1 MAHDG
6 LPITIEL
13 PGDFLSPE
21 IRSGYEVS
29 AKMKKIWAIELDLLS
44 KFDEVCK
51 KHGIKYVALWGTVLG
66 SVRHKGFIPWDDDID
81 VGMDRE
87 NYNRLCAVAGSE
99 FKHPYFFQTPLT
111 DRAYFVP
118 MARLRNSLTTAAI
131 SGFDPSLFNSGI
143 YIDIDI
149 LDGPALGKLSWRFQN
164 LLKHLVLLPI
174 KSYCAEVRGSAN
186 VGMLRAINPFVH
198 MVGYEK
204 WCGFY
209 AKIRAMYSCRS
220 ERLGITYSFLSEEWA
235 RWVKKEDIENSIQS
249 RFEFLTIPIPAGY
262 DSFLRRCYGEY
273 MNYPPPNEMGCW
285 HNAMVHFDPD
295 RSFRKAGGLI

>member
-13 PGDFLSPE
+13 PRDFLSPE

-29 AKMKKIWAIELDLLS
+29 AKIKKIWAIELDLLS

-66 SVRHKGFIPWDDDID
+66 AIRHKGFIPWDDDID

-87 NYNRLCAVAGSE
+87 NYNRLCAIAGKE
-99 FKHPYFFQTPLT
+99 FKYPYFFQTPLT

-118 MARLRNSLTTAAI
+118 MARLRNSQTTAVI
-131 SGFDPSLFNSGI
+131 SGFNPSMFNSGI

-149 LDGPALGKLSWRFQN
+149 LDGPAPGKLAWSFQN
-164 LLKHLVLLPI
+164 FLKHIVLLPL
-174 KSYCAEVRGSAN
+174 KWYCAEMRGGAN
-186 VGMLRAINPFVH
+186 VGMRRILKPLFQLAE
-198 MVGYEK
+198 YER
-204 WCGFY
+204 WCLLY
-209 AKIRAMYSCRS
+209 AKIRAMYSHRS
-220 ERLGITYSFLSEEWA
+220 DRLGITYSFLREEWA
-235 RWVKKEDIENSIQS
+235 RWITKEDIENSILS
-249 RFEFLTIPIPAGY
+249 KFEFLTIPIPADY
-262 DSFLRRCYGEY
+262 DSFLRRCYGDY
-273 MNYPPPNEMGCW
+273 MNFPSPEDMGRW
-285 HNAMVHFDPD
+285 HRAMVHFDPD